1 MLHMPKTRFSPLVFF
16 LLLLL
21 PSVRL
26 GAQDGVDKP
35 PADPELISLFPLGGQ
50 QGTILEVE
58 IRGKSLDG
66 AYAVWLD
73 PQGLKARVKGVD
85 EIEFKDFDRKTR
97 TWKSQPGHRV
107 LLQLE
112 IDGSAEVGTYSL
124 RVVSRRGVSN
134 ALWLQVNSEP
144 VIRETEVALNTPA
157 EAQLVNFPVVINAK
171 ISERGEVDYYA
182 FDAFEGQNLLFQV
195 LPGTWPTLTPVPL
208 LALYEPTGSWF
219 DAARLTRLASNAQ
232 SILHTPKLTY
242 AFKKKGRYLVEV
254 GELNGQ
260 GGPDYTYQLRIVPV
274 DRSTTSGGGPWPA
287 RAHSKPRW
295 RERDLARKIDSERL
309 RTLWSRTVRVP
320 EKQEPASIKDG
331 SSPGDRSRRAPAD
344 EESINLPTV
353 TGTVTRVVEREPNET
368 SSQALAVGVPTL
380 IEGAIERPGDVDYFK
395 FLVEGGQKLAFEIEI
410 GSHPSLFNIWTQ
422 VLDRDGKEVLTNL
435 YKEVGGDG
443 DDWIKKVEPKV
454 IYTFER
460 GGEYHLKIHDLTSR
474 YGSAD
479 FTYKVLIR
487 SQIPHV
493 GEVKVN
499 PILGP
504 SQRVIGEEDHLNLI
518 IGRATKLTVITDE
531 EEGFN
536 GEVAVLVENLPAGV
550 QAFPAAV
557 TEPKTAPPLPAMNKE
572 RFRPESQKVTIMLVA
587 SANAS
592 ATRAPTFA
600 DIKVR
605 PIVDGYPGAPL
616 FVRQLALMVVPPS
629 N

>member
-1 MLHMPKTRFSPLVFF
+1 M
-16 LLLLL
+16 
-21 PSVRL
+21 
-26 GAQDGVDKP
+26 
-35 PADPELISLFPLGGQ
+35 
-50 QGTILEVE
+50 
-58 IRGKSLDG
+58 
-66 AYAVWLD
+66 
-73 PQGLKARVKGVD
+73 
-85 EIEFKDFDRKTR
+85 
-97 TWKSQPGHRV
+97 
-107 LLQLE
+107 
-112 IDGSAEVGTYSL
+112 
-124 RVVSRRGVSN
+124 
-134 ALWLQVNSEP
+134 
-144 VIRETEVALNTPA
+144 
-157 EAQLVNFPVVINAK
+157 
-171 ISERGEVDYYA
+171 
-182 FDAFEGQNLLFQV
+182 
-195 LPGTWPTLTPVPL
+195 
-208 LALYEPTGSWF
+208 
-219 DAARLTRLASNAQ
+219 
-232 SILHTPKLTY
+232 
-242 AFKKKGRYLVEV
+242 
-254 GELNGQ
+254 
-260 GGPDYTYQLRIVPV
+260 
-274 DRSTTSGGGPWPA
+274 
-287 RAHSKPRW
+287 
-295 RERDLARKIDSERL
+295 
-309 RTLWSRTVRVP
+309 
-320 EKQEPASIKDG
+320 
-331 SSPGDRSRRAPAD
+331 
-344 EESINLPTV
+344 
-353 TGTVTRVVEREPNET
+353 TRVVEREPNET